1 MMSKMA
7 SCLLMGCVV
16 ASNSGNFDVII
27 GTEKELAAK
36 CRHSGFRMV
45 DVTSFCHHGALPFTP
60 NDVPASFQRRCLA
73 RSPVEVFAEYLIQTV
88 IQLSGA
94 KKKPATYT
102 TAPAGWPS
110 PRWCSFW
117 FVYVTGLYCSIS
129 IAYSVGAPLWAF
141 ESIVE
146 YHTGSGLSTTNQR
159 ILRLLWKNAA
169 LYGIL

>member
-1 MMSKMA
+1 MA
-7 SCLLMGCVV
+7 MADDGKWGQFCRHGGFRIV
-16 ASNSGNFDVII
+16 DV
-27 GTEKELAAK
+27 TAL
-36 CRHSGFRMV
+36 CRHSV
-45 DVTSFCHHGALPFTP
+45 SPFSP
-60 NDVPASFQRRCLA
+60 NGVPAPFQQRCLA
-73 RSPVEVFAEYLIQTV
+73 RSPVEVMAEYLIWTV
-88 IQLSGA
+88 IQLSGT

-110 PRWCSFW
+110 PRWGSFW
-117 FVYVTGLYCSIS
+117 CVYVTGLYCSIS

-141 ESIVE
+141 ESVVE